1 MITKWLNKVDQL
13 NQHHFFWC
21 IVASSLLLAAWMQY
35 IQHGWINPDSVLYF
49 EQARLF
55 AENDWDG
62 ILKVYEWPLYGI
74 CIGIVHKLTSLGIQ
88 TSAQLL
94 NMLFFGLATA
104 SFLQLI
110 KLAGGNNRTW
120 LMGTLLLFS
129 SQYIVGDVLEML
141 LRDEGF
147 WAFYLSALVFFIR
160 YLEREKVSDAIM
172 WQICIIIATLFRIEA
187 ILFLL
192 FLPLICLF
200 NQIESST
207 KLKTR
212 QLLNTYSISLA
223 LGIIVA
229 IALLTQPQLNMSHF
243 GRLDE
248 IFTSNLYQQ
257 FTQKLFTQAEVM
269 SNQVLG
275 EYLEEFAISGLLL
288 TFLYVIASKILTA
301 TGLIGVGLALIELRS
316 ASGKMPAVVKRV
328 FIVVSIIAA
337 ISMALII
344 IKVFVLSSR
353 YAVALAWI
361 LLIFA
366 SFYLTSLSSNTSK
379 IRRNAFVIL
388 CLILILCLIKNTLPK
403 RDGYNYSQDA
413 VKWVQLM
420 NIDNKQIYYNDSR
433 LRYYAN
439 ESFIGVWSNNWEKL
453 GTDIN
458 NNKIHQYEYLVIDF
472 SNQDIAKADTLN
484 NTLPNYKEIKR
495 FYAAKNKK
503 YCAIYQ
509 KQLMQ

>member
-55 AENDWDG
+55 AQNDWQG

-74 CIGIVHKLTSLGIQ
+74 CIGIVHKLTSLNIQ

-110 KLAGGNNRTW
+110 KLAGGSNRTW

-160 YLEREKVSDAIM
+160 YLESDKVNDAIM

-192 FLPLICLF
+192 FLPLIYF
-200 NQIESST
+200 FSQTGSST
-207 KLKTR
+207 RLKTR

-223 LGIIVA
+223 LGMVVA
-229 IALLTQPQLNMSHF
+229 IALFTQPQLNMSHF

-248 IFTSNLYQQ
+248 VFTSNLYQQ
-257 FTQKLFTQAEVM
+257 FTQKLFTKVDIM
-269 SNQVLG
+269 SKQVLG
-275 EYLEEFAISGLLL
+275 GYLEEFAISGLLL
-288 TFLYVIASKILTA
+288 TFLYVIANKIITA
-301 TGLIGVGLALIELRS
+301 TGLIGTGLALLELKS
-316 ASGKMPAVVKRV
+316 SSWGIAPTIKKV
-328 FIVVSIIAA
+328 FIVVSLIAT

-366 SFYLTSLSSNTSK
+366 SFYLSSLSSNTSK
-379 IRRNAFVIL
+379 KRRIVLITLF
-388 CLILILCLIKNTLPK
+388 LILTLSLISNILPK
-403 RDGYNYSQDA
+403 QEGYNYQQDA
-413 VKWVQLM
+413 VKWVQLI
-420 NIDNKQIYYNDSR
+420 NTNNKHVYYNDSR
-433 LRYYAN
+433 LRYYAKA
-439 ESFIGVWSNNWEKL
+439 EFIGTWN
-453 GTDIN
+453 
-458 NNKIHQYEYLVIDF
+458 
-472 SNQDIAKADTLN
+472 DTIGNLDN
-484 NTLPNYKEIKR
+484 EIKTNGLQHYKYLIISHKKKSVR
-495 FYAAKNKK
+495 EASLIDRQPIKFEEIKNFKNTSGEK
-503 YCAIYQ
+503 VITIYQ
-509 KQLMQ
+509 KVID

>member
-1 MITKWLNKVDQL
+1 MINKWLNKVDQL
-13 NQHHFFWC
+13 NQRHFFWW

-55 AENDWDG
+55 AQNDWQG

-110 KLAGGNNRTW
+110 KFAGGNNRTW

-192 FLPLICLF
+192 FLPLIYF
-200 NQIESST
+200 FSQPGPST

-212 QLLNTYSISLA
+212 QFLSTYSISLA
-223 LGIIVA
+223 LGIVVA
-229 IALLTQPQLNMSHF
+229 MALFTQPQLNMSHF

-257 FTQKLFTQAEVM
+257 FTQKLFAQADIM
-269 SNQVLG
+269 SKEVLG
-275 EYLEEFAISGLLL
+275 GYLEEFAISGLLL
-288 TFLYVIASKILTA
+288 TFLYVIASKIITA
-301 TGLIGVGLALIELRS
+301 TGLIGAGLALLELKS
-316 ASGKMPAVVKRV
+316 PTGKMPPIVKNV
-328 FIVVSIIAA
+328 FIVVGIIAA

-366 SFYLTSLSSNTSK
+366 SFYLSSLSSNRYK
-379 IRRNAFVIL
+379 KRRIAFIML
-388 CLILILCLIKNTLPK
+388 CLILSLCFIKNILPK
-403 RDGYNYSQDA
+403 RNGYNYSQDA
-413 VKWVQLM
+413 VKWAQLI

-439 ESFIGVWSNNWEKL
+439 ESFLGVWSDNWGKL
-453 GTDIN
+453 EADIHDKN
-458 NNKIHQYEYLVIDF
+458 FHQYEYLVIDF
-472 SNQDIAKADTLN
+472 SNQDKAKADTLIKAM
-484 NTLPNYKEIKR
+484 PNYKEIKR
-495 FYAAKNKK
+495 FYSVKNKK

>member
-13 NQHHFFWC
+13 NQRHFFWC

-55 AENDWDG
+55 AQNDWHG

-110 KLAGGNNRTW
+110 KFAGGNNRTW

-187 ILFLL
+187 MLFLL
-192 FLPLICLF
+192 FLPLMFLF
-200 NQIESST
+200 KQPDSSMKK
-207 KLKTR
+207 KLQQT
-212 QLLNTYSISLA
+212 LNSYSISFFLGLA
-223 LGIIVA
+223 LTVA
-229 IALLTQPQLNMSHF
+229 LFTQPQLSISDF

-257 FTQKLFTQAEVM
+257 FTQKLFTKVDIM
-269 SNQVLG
+269 SKEVLG
-275 EYLEEFAISGLLL
+275 GYLEEFAISGLLL
-288 TFLYVIASKILTA
+288 TFLYVIASKIITA
-301 TGLIGVGLALIELRS
+301 TGLIGTGLALLELKS
-316 ASGKMPAVVKRV
+316 PTGKMPPIVKNV
-328 FIVVSIIAA
+328 FIVVGIIAA

-366 SFYLTSLSSNTSK
+366 SFQLSYLSSHSNKKLRDTFTALC
-379 IRRNAFVIL
+379 IIL
-388 CLILILCLIKNTLPK
+388 CLCFIKNILPK
-403 RDGYNYSQDA
+403 HEGYNYQQDA
-413 VKWVQLM
+413 VTWISSY
-420 NIDNKQIYYNDSR
+420 NIQNEPVFYDDSR
-433 LRYYAN
+433 MRYYAN
-439 ESFIGVWSNNWEKL
+439 RQFIGTGVPNFIELKNAYINKSIYAYKFLIINNSKKHNESEKL
-453 GTDIN
+453 ILE
-458 NNKIHQYEYLVIDF
+458 K
-472 SNQDIAKADTLN
+472 
-484 NTLPNYKEIKR
+484 LPNFIEIKR
-495 FYAAKNKK
+495 FSSPKDKNQVV
-503 YCAIYQ
+503 IY
-509 KQLMQ
+509 KNTAN